1 MRKRRHEDRQV
12 TVRDGVRLVV
22 SNKTKGVNSGI
33 PRFLRL
39 CFSFFFLFELML
51 ELERN
56 HYGLALMLEAEQVR
70 HYN

>member
-1 MRKRRHEDRQV
+1 MTKRRHEDRQV

-22 SNKTKGVNSGI
+22 SNKTKGVKSGI

-39 CFSFFFLFELML
+39 CFRFFVLFELML

-56 HYGLALMLEAEQVR
+56 HYGLALILEAEQVR

>member
-1 MRKRRHEDRQV
+1 MTKCRHEDRQV

-39 CFSFFFLFELML
+39 RFRFFLFELML

-70 HYN
+70 QYN